1 MPLAFSSFILDRTA
15 VNGGYYENA
24 SGTLILYG
32 CVTMGIM

>member
-24 SGTLILYG
+24 SGILIL
-32 CVTMGIM
+32 